1 MSLARSG
8 GLFDLEEID
17 KEIAQLEE
25 NVSQDGFW
33 NDREKATAVLKKKKI
48 LEDKAS
54 EYRALKQGIKDSHDE
69 ADN

>member
-8 GLFDLEEID
+8 GLFDLDKIDREIT
-17 KEIAQLEE
+17 ELEE
-25 NVSQDGFW
+25 NVAQDGFW

-54 EYRALKQGIKDSHDE
+54 EYKAR
-69 ADN
+69 N